1 MSLQRSDAEN
11 TNVMATQWFH
21 ESIKKPEADE
31 LLLADG
37 GESIAGK
44 FLLRRKGSAEN
55 DFILSVIYKG
65 APTHHAVARER
76 EGKEFAVNKTPTGKT
91 DLEGVVEY
99 LRSKQPKWPVPLTEG
114 VRGGHGGSD
123 SNEAENAEKA
133 DEAGSLAADAKKAEE
148 DKASAADTQK
158 AEQEDAAAAPNQI
171 EHDVVVAASE
181 ADKAEPENTN
191 ENAGAEDQTAAAK
204 KVEEDKTAAEV
215 AKRAEDAQKAAEAEA
230 AVAAKAAEAA
240 AAATAAETKRV
251 NEKAKADLDTNL
263 AKLDAGKFRAIE
275 KARSEIKA
283 KLKAS
288 TSLNA
293 NDTAATRIKK
303 VNDAMDTIDSTTSCR
318 PWTIATAGGDL
329 NPKSRDLLKEVRTA

>member
-1 MSLQRSDAEN
+1 M
-11 TNVMATQWFH
+11 TTQWFH

-44 FLLRRKGSAEN
+44 FLLRRKGAAEN

-114 VRGGHGGSD
+114 VRGGDGGSD
-123 SNEAENAEKA
+123 SNETENAEKA
-133 DEAGSLAADAKKAEE
+133 DEAGSLAAAAKKVEE
-148 DKASAADTQK
+148 EAAAAADTQK
-158 AEQEDAAAAPNQI
+158 AEEEDAAAAPKQI
-171 EHDVVVAASE
+171 EQDVVVAAPE
-181 ADKAEPENTN
+181 ADKEEPENAN
-191 ENAGAEDQTAAAK
+191 ENAGAEDQ
-204 KVEEDKTAAEV
+204 TAAEV

-230 AVAAKAAEAA
+230 EAAAKAAEAA
-240 AAATAAETKRV
+240 ETKRA
-251 NEKAKADLDTNL
+251 NEKAKADLDANL

-303 VNDAMDTIDSTTSCR
+303 VNDAMDTIGSTTSCR

-329 NPKSRDLLKEVRTA
+329 NPKSRDLLKEVRAFDGVPDFRCLQPLSFFLNC